1 LNEAA
6 GLGQY
11 SAQPASGNIGRKRL
25 RVIVS
30 LFAVLTWVVSAAAY
44 GGDPRVERVLIDKSE
59 RKLVLLNGEQ
69 PLRTYSVALGAAP
82 KGAKQFEGDQRTPEG
97 VYTIDY
103 RNAASAFH
111 LALRISYPNEADRV
125 RALESGMDP
134 GGQIMIHG
142 LKNGQG
148 WLGERHLAD
157 DWTDGCIA
165 VTNAEIEEIWSLVE
179 LGTPVEIRP

>member
-1 LNEAA
+1 MRTLLTLTLIALAVAA
-6 GLGQY
+6 S
-11 SAQPASGNIGRKRL
+11 SARA
-25 RVIVS
+25 
-30 LFAVLTWVVSAAAY
+30 
-44 GGDPRVERVLIDKSE
+44 GDLPRVDRVLIDKSE
-59 RKLVLLNGEQ
+59 RKLMLLRGEE
-69 PLRTYSVALGAAP
+69 PLRTYAVALGAAP

-97 VYTIDY
+97 VYTIDF

-125 RALESGMDP
+125 RALEAGMDP

>member
-1 LNEAA
+1 MPKIATLLLIAGVAA
-6 GLGQY
+6 LGTG
-11 SAQPASGNIGRKRL
+11 SAPAMADGAKAD
-25 RVIVS
+25 RVV
-30 LFAVLTWVVSAAAY
+30 
-44 GGDPRVERVLIDKSE
+44 IDKSE
-59 RKLVLLNGEQ
+59 RLLTL
-69 PLRTYSVALGAAP
+69 LRGDEPFRRYTVALGAAP
-82 KGAKQFEGDQRTPEG
+82 KGAKRFEGDQRTPEG
-97 VYTIDY
+97 VYRIDY
-103 RNAASAFH
+103 RNADSQFH

-125 RALESGMDP
+125 LALESGLAP

-148 WLGERHLAD
+148 WLGERHLGD

>member
-1 LNEAA
+1 M
-6 GLGQY
+6 
-11 SAQPASGNIGRKRL
+11 R
-25 RVIVS
+25 
-30 LFAVLTWVVSAAAY
+30 AVLLWISLLSTAALATAMAVPAGAATSADVAASL
-44 GGDPRVERVLIDKSE
+44 DAEEKARIDRVLIDKSE
-59 RKLVLLNGEQ
+59 RQLVLLAGET
-69 PLRTYSVALGAAP
+69 PLRTYPVALGAAP
-82 KGAKQFEGDQRTPEG
+82 KGAKRFEGDQRTPEG
-97 VYTIDY
+97 TYTIDF
-103 RNAASAFH
+103 RNSDSAFH

-125 RALESGMDP
+125 RALEAGLDP

-148 WLGERHLAD
+148 WLAERHLAD

>member
-1 LNEAA
+1 MLTLAA
-6 GLGQY
+6 L
-11 SAQPASGNIGRKRL
+11 SAGASRAGEMPA
-25 RVIVS
+25 V
-30 LFAVLTWVVSAAAY
+30 
-44 GGDPRVERVLIDKSE
+44 DRVLIDKSE
-59 RKLVLLNGEQ
+59 RKLMLLRGEE
-69 PLRTYSVALGAAP
+69 PLRTYAVALGAAP

-97 VYTIDY
+97 VYTIDF
-103 RNAASAFH
+103 RNDASAFH

-125 RALESGMDP
+125 RALEAGMDP

-165 VTNAEIEEIWSLVE
+165 VTNAEIEEIWSLVD